1 MELYAYVHQ
10 TPPPKDVAATSET
23 LAYLEAC
30 NKLFEQ
36 GFLSHDRI
44 RNMDSQILRNIH
56 QGYSY
61 FSNWLDSILEKGEY
75 KQCSLSFLVFI
86 QLHRSEF
93 PAHQCDSKIVFIL
106 AKYVKP

>member
-10 TPPPKDVAATSET
+10 TPPPIDVAATSET

-44 RNMDSQILRNIH
+44 SNMDSQILRNIH
-56 QGYSY
+56 QVIFQTGY
-61 FSNWLDSILEKGEY
+61 FGEG
-75 KQCSLSFLVFI
+75 
-86 QLHRSEF
+86 
-93 PAHQCDSKIVFIL
+93 
-106 AKYVKP
+106 